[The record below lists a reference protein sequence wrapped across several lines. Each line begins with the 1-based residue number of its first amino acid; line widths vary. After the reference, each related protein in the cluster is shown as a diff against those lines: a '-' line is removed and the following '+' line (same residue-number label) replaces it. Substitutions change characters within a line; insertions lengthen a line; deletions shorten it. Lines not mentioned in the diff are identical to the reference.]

1 MTAPARLEGIEAC
14 VFDAYGTLFDVHS
27 AVGRHRA
34 RIGAAADSVSATWR
48 SKQLQYTWLR
58 SLMDRWT
65 PFSEVTE
72 DSLDFALDEA
82 GIADDA
88 LRRDLLAAYR
98 SLECYP
104 EVKGVLDALRGGRMR
119 TAILSN
125 GSREML
131 DAAVASA
138 GLGSR
143 LDEVLSVDDAG
154 IFKPHPDVYR
164 LPCDRLGVR
173 PEAVC
178 FMSSNAWDAAGGG
191 DVRVPRRLGE
201 PLRPGARA
209 APRRPGRGGRDP
221 RSTPRPRARLGR
233 GVRGLSHRRGA
244 ARAGPHRT

>member
-1 MTAPARLEGIEAC
+1 MTPSARLEGIEAC

-27 AVGRHRA
+27 AVGRHRS
-34 RIGAAADSVSATWR
+34 RIGEAADSVSATWR
-48 SKQLQYTWLR
+48 AKQLQYTWLR
-58 SLMDRWT
+58 SLMGRWT
-65 PFSEVTE
+65 PFAEVTE

-82 GIADDA
+82 GIEDDA

-104 EVKGVLDALRGGRMR
+104 EVTGVLDALREGGMR

-143 LDEVLSVDDAG
+143 LDEVLSVDDVRVY
-154 IFKPHPDVYR
+154 KPHPDVYR
-164 LPCDRLGVR
+164 LTCDRLGVR

-178 FMSSNAWDAAGGG
+178 FMSSNAWDAAGAATFGF
-191 DVRVPRRLGE
+191 RVVWVNRFGQAPERLPDTPE
-201 PLRPGARA
+201 AEVETLDPLPGLV
-209 APRRPGRGGRDP
+209 
-221 RSTPRPRARLGR
+221 LG
-233 GVRGLSHRRGA
+233 
-244 ARAGPHRT
+244 